1 MTDKNWEVMNK
12 LEESFSNINSINFM
26 LEELK
31 EAIDNDRIDSARDIV
46 QGLTSFTPVYIDN
59 WDRKFKEA
67 WDVVVRNEG
76 I

>member
-1 MTDKNWEVMNK
+1 MMTDKNWQVMNK
-12 LEESFSNINSINFM
+12 LEESFSNINTINFM

-46 QGLTSFTPVYIDN
+46 QGLTSFMPVYINN

-67 WDVVVRNEG
+67 WDVVVIND
-76 I
+76 

>member
-1 MTDKNWEVMNK
+1 MMTDKNWEVMNK

-31 EAIDNDRIDSARDIV
+31 EAMDNDRIDSARDIV
-46 QGLTSFTPVYIDN
+46 KGLTSFTAVYIDN

-67 WDVVVRNEG
+67 WDVVVKND
-76 I
+76 

>member
-12 LEESFSNINSINFM
+12 LEESFSNINTINFM

-31 EAIDNDRIDSARDIV
+31 EAMDSGRVDTAHDITRA
-46 QGLTSFTPVYIDN
+46 LNSFILVYTDN

-67 WDVVVRNEG
+67 WDQVVKNEG